1 MLPESKIPTLA
12 AFLLVVL
19 TGVLAPGLS
28 LAKGLPDPQAK
39 NGLIDLR
46 GQDLFTRP
54 VALDGEWGFYWKKL
68 LTPDQVPAAGKPDY
82 FPYPALWKDLRLN
95 GQALSSQGYATYTLT
110 VLLPHKRPR
119 IGMEVPDVYCS
130 YKLYVNGVVQ
140 GQNGEPA
147 TTADQATPFWA
158 TRTIPLPPGEPDTL
172 VVVMQVA
179 NFWHWKG
186 GTYKK
191 ILIGDKDILFLKKNR
206 DAAFDLVLAGCLF
219 MGGLFFLGLFVFGRH
234 DNTTLYF
241 SLFCL
246 LYCYRMVGT
255 DSYVLHTLFPGLNWF
270 ITIRIEYITLSLSAA
285 LFTRYTKHL
294 YPEDTHPVLMNW
306 MGLFCLT
313 YSFIT
318 ILTPTIIFTRFLHV
332 FLVAMFICTGYAL
345 YVYLQAARNK
355 RSGSLFALLSTGVML
370 AILLLINMSFFGIIP
385 PLKVVVFAG
394 YIAFLFLQA
403 LALSHRFAHTFKQAA
418 LQAQQGLKAKS
429 EFLSTM
435 SHEIRTPLNAVI
447 GMTHLLLRNKPR
459 NDQKGDL
466 DVLLFSANNLLS
478 IVNNILDY
486 NKIEEGKIAFENI
499 PMDLPAIARNIVA
512 GLKSTAHDKGIGL
525 LMDIDAGLD
534 KKLMGDPTR
543 ISQVI
548 TNLVHNAIKFTREGY
563 VRLSIHVDSAGPAH
577 TPGSP
582 GGITDGSVT
591 LTIKVED
598 TGIGIA
604 KEKQHMIFDR
614 FTQADSSTSRSY
626 GGTGLGLA
634 ITKRIL
640 ELQGVSLQLDSEP
653 DKGSSFHFTQVFLYS
668 TEAAG
673 EKEPSAG
680 ACDPEH
686 QLLGIAILLVEDNP
700 LNVLVA
706 QTILENGG
714 AVVDVAVNGQ
724 EALDKLD
731 SSRHRL
737 VLMDLHMPVMDGY
750 EATMCLRKRGETLP
764 IIALTASTPKE
775 VESEAFAA
783 GLTDIVI
790 KPFNPDDL
798 YRVILLHVPS
808 PTSAATGHPV

>member
-1 MLPESKIPTLA
+1 MT
-12 AFLLVVL
+12 AFLLVML
-19 TGVLAPGLS
+19 LGILS
-28 LAKGLPDPQAK
+28 SDHCLAKEPPGPLAQK
-39 NGLIDLR
+39 GILDLR
-46 GQDLFTRP
+46 NQDLSAKP
-54 VALDGEWGFYWKKL
+54 MALDGEWGFFWKKL
-68 LTPDQVPAAGKPDY
+68 LLPDSLSTAGRPDY
-82 FPYPALWKDLRLN
+82 FPYPSLWKDLHLN
-95 GQALSSQGYATYTLT
+95 GQTLSSEGYATYTLT

-119 IGMEVPDVYCS
+119 IGMEVPDVYCA

-140 GQNGEPA
+140 AQNGEPGRSA
-147 TTADQATPFWA
+147 VEATPFWA
-158 TRTIPLPPGEPDTL
+158 TRTLALPPGETDTL
-172 VVVMQVA
+172 VIVMQVA

-186 GTYKK
+186 GTYKR
-191 ILIGDKDILFLKKNR
+191 ILIGDKDMLFLKKNR

-255 DSYVLHTLFPGLNWF
+255 DSYVLHTLFPGMDWF

-294 YPEDTHPVLMNW
+294 YPQDTHPVLMNW

-313 YSFIT
+313 YSVIT
-318 ILTPTIIFTRFLHV
+318 ILTPPIIFTRFLHI

-355 RSGSLFALLSTGVML
+355 RSGSQFALLSTGVML
-370 AILLLINMSFFGIIP
+370 AMLLLINMNYFGIIP
-385 PLKVVVFAG
+385 PMKVVVFAG
-394 YIAFLFLQA
+394 YISFLFLQA
-403 LALSHRFAHTFKQAA
+403 LALSHRFAHKFKQAA
-418 LQAQQGLKAKS
+418 LQAQQGLKVKS

-447 GMTHLLLRNKPR
+447 GMTHVLLRRKPR
-459 NDQKGDL
+459 DDQKGDL

-486 NKIEEGKIAFENI
+486 NKIEEGKIIFEYI

-512 GLKSTAHDKGIGL
+512 GLKNTAHEKGIL
-525 LMDIDAGLD
+525 LLLDIGAGLD

-548 TNLVHNAIKFTREGY
+548 TNLVHNAIKFTREGH
-563 VRLSIHVDSAGPAH
+563 VRLSIYVDPAGTNDADGGSA
-577 TPGSP
+577 T
-582 GGITDGSVT
+582 I
-591 LTIKVED
+591 TIKVKD

-604 KEKQHMIFDR
+604 REKQYMIFDR

-653 DKGSSFHFTQVFLYS
+653 GKGSSFYFTQSFPFS
-668 TEAAG
+668 TEPAG
-673 EKEPSAG
+673 ESLPSAVS
-680 ACDPEH
+680 CE
-686 QLLGIAILLVEDNP
+686 QERLLQGVNILLVEDNP

-731 SSRHRL
+731 SSRHLL

-750 EATMCLRKRGETLP
+750 EATLLLRKRGETLP

-798 YRVILLHVPS
+798 YRVILQHMA
-808 PTSAATGHPV
+808 SASSAVAG